1 MLQIQNWKLSCCT
14 SWRGQICH
22 PGCRYL
28 CIYLFTDSCVTC
40 IINSWCIRALSLF
53 LKYRAIFLTAEF
65 RSWRGGVDAVRN
77 VLHGW
82 VSLMLSYICCWIA
95 SMVSFE
101 LRIYVVW
108 ASTLLDT
115 YENVFHYL
123 RTKVCGSSQ
132 SRAQTREA
140 YWDIRVWR
148 VHNLLISSFKYFLFS
163 GGQLFGVFLLQIC
176 IFYV

>member
-28 CIYLFTDSCVTC
+28 CVYLITDSCVTC
-40 IINSWCIRALSLF
+40 VINSWCIRGSLSLHKVLCHF
-53 LKYRAIFLTAEF
+53 SDCRVEEF
-65 RSWRGGVDAVRN
+65 KRGCRCCEECSSWLGF
-77 VLHGW
+77 
-82 VSLMLSYICCWIA
+82 LMLSYICCWIA
-95 SMVSFE
+95 SMATFE
-101 LRIYVVW
+101 WRIYVVW

-148 VHNLLISSFKYFLFS
+148 VHNLLISSFK
-163 GGQLFGVFLLQIC
+163 
-176 IFYV
+176 